1 MEAAKIGL
9 GIMMVVGLWLSGTLW
24 HFGTSGT
31 FGRLSKSRVGCH
43 APGQT
48 VGDDNLTFK
57 GGAVGAT

>member
-24 HFGTSGT
+24 HFGTSG
-31 FGRLSKSRVGCH
+31 RLSKSRVGCH
-43 APGQT
+43 APDQT